1 MATMILRT
9 TFSASLMMH
18 VAVAAIAFGHGPAP
32 GVIGRVSTVDVV
44 DVEPITVPEV
54 ASTAPPPADL
64 PKGAATLAATLPAH
78 RHSYPVPPTHDAHP
92 HDSSLVHLPVAPPAG
107 DPAMTATPFLDAPK
121 AEPARFVLATG
132 SAPFTV
138 GASAPTGAH
147 GGDDGAAGS
156 TEIVPESAVT
166 VPARL
171 LANGAV
177 AYPAAARQA
186 EVEADVPVSIVVDRD
201 GRVVEARAL
210 SRSGYGLDD
219 AAVQAVRG
227 YRFSGALREG
237 HRVRVRM
244 RWVVQF
250 RLR

>member
-9 TFSASLMMH
+9 TLSASLAMH
-18 VAVAAIAFGHGPAP
+18 VAVAAIVGGHGPAP
-32 GVIGRVSTVDVV
+32 GVIGRLSPVDLV
-44 DVEPITVPEV
+44 DVEPITVPEG
-54 ASTAPPPADL
+54 ASIEQPPGNR
-64 PKGAATLAATLPAH
+64 PKGAATSAATLPAH
-78 RHSYPVPPTHDAHP
+78 RHSYPVPPTHDEHP
-92 HDSSLVHLPVAPPAG
+92 HDPSLVHLPLAPPAG
-107 DPAMTATPFLDAPK
+107 EPSKTATSFVDAPK
-121 AEPARFVLATG
+121 TEPARFVLAQG

-138 GASAPTGAH
+138 GATTTAGDHGRDNGAS
-147 GGDDGAAGS
+147 GS
-156 TEIVPESAVT
+156 TEIVPEGAVT

-171 LANGAV
+171 IASSAV

-186 EVEADVPVSIVVDRD
+186 EVEADVPVSIVVDGD
-201 GRVVEARAL
+201 GRVVDARAL
-210 SRSGYGLDD
+210 SQSGYGLDD

-227 YRFSGALREG
+227 YRFSAALREG

>member
-1 MATMILRT
+1 MATMILRAT
-9 TFSASLMMH
+9 LSASLAVH
-18 VAVAAIAFGHGPAP
+18 VAVASIVGGHGPAVGTTGP
-32 GVIGRVSTVDVV
+32 VSPVDLVN
-44 DVEPITVPEV
+44 VEPVTVPEV
-54 ASTAPPPADL
+54 ASTEPPPADP
-64 PKGAATLAATLPAH
+64 PKGAATSAPTLPAH

-92 HDSSLVHLPVAPPAG
+92 HDPSLVHLPMAPPAG
-107 DPAMTATPFLDAPK
+107 DPARTATSFVDAPQ
-121 AEPARFVLATG
+121 AEPARFVLAKG

-138 GASAPTGAH
+138 GATTTAGEH
-147 GGDDGAAGS
+147 GRDDGAAGS
-156 TEIVPESAVT
+156 TEIVPEGAVT

-171 LANGAV
+171 IASSAV

-186 EVEADVPVSIVVDRD
+186 EVEADVPVSIVVDGD
-201 GRVVEARAL
+201 GRVVDARAL
-210 SRSGYGLDD
+210 SQSGYGLDD

-227 YRFSGALREG
+227 YRFSAALRDG